1 MDIVKRQLLRDLE
14 IDVWVLRPFLKTHR
28 NETTDDQHAIV
39 AQPGTGSDVG
49 TEPTAQTVERP
60 QLPVREHLGSTE
72 TDTGIAV
79 SCVSAPGV
87 LLLFDTASPLQ
98 DRSRIGGRLVTDL
111 LAAVSGDWQISV
123 RKTQFTWPLVGVA
136 KLPAQDGPRA
146 LGAFVE
152 KQMQECGAS
161 WVLAT
166 RKVIDLLADGL
177 LGDKLIS
184 MPPIQVLVA
193 DSEQKKQLWRQI
205 QTRLT

>member
-1 MDIVKRQLLRDLE
+1 MDIAKRQLLRDLE
-14 IDVWVLRPFLKTHR
+14 IDVWVLRPFLNAHR
-28 NETTDDQHAIV
+28 NETTHGQHATV
-39 AQPGTGSDVG
+39 AQPATGLDVG
-49 TEPTAQTVERP
+49 TEPTAHTVEQS
-60 QLPVREHLGSTE
+60 QLPVREPVGSSE

-87 LLLFDTASPLQ
+87 LLLFEATPPLQ
-98 DRSRIGGRLVTDL
+98 DRRRIGGRLVNDL

-123 RKTQFTWPLVGVA
+123 RETQFTWPLVGVA
-136 KLPAQDGPRA
+136 NLPSQDGPRA

-152 KQMQECGAS
+152 KQMQECGAG

-184 MPPIQVLVA
+184 MPPIQDLVA